1 METLWT
7 KLSLVLTGFL
17 LVTDVLLRLA
27 SLKSRAS
34 QPEKQRQQQLQ
45 ALEARLAQAESQLD
59 RGDKHFRRIDAYI
72 EVTALALLA
81 LLDHGTR
88 GNNIAQM
95 EEAKKQLTEY
105 ILHQ

>member
-1 METLWT
+1 MEIWETVAVILG
-7 KLSLVLTGFL
+7 GFL
-17 LVTDVLLRLA
+17 LVTDVILRFA
-27 SLKSRAS
+27 SLKTRAS
-34 QPEKQRQQQLQ
+34 QPQQQRQQRLQ
-45 ALEARLAQAESQLD
+45 ALEDRLAQAESQLD

-88 GNNIAQM
+88 GNNVAQM